1 MRRGMKEL
9 ELRRLIPLA
18 AVASLVTVGCG
29 SASPQKIAKERCQLY
44 EECSKADFDDEFD
57 SMSECVDYYEGYIEE
72 YHEYVSEEY
81 GAACADAFLELIAC
95 TVEEST
101 CAYDYGDAYEKSED
115 EYGANAH
122 QSDSAASRPLPY

>member
-1 MRRGMKEL
+1 MKEF

-72 YHEYVSEEY
+72 YHDYVSEEY
-81 GAACADAFLELIAC
+81 GEACADAFLDLIAC
-95 TVEEST
+95 TVKELT
-101 CAYDYGDAYEKSED
+101 CEYDYDDAYEKCED
-115 EYGANAH
+115 EYDAYY
-122 QSDSAASRPLPY
+122 DECDY